1 MLNDVRVIRSCR
13 NLLHRQN
20 NFGIAVLP
28 DPFSKGLAHA
38 RLSISLL
45 IHVRRSPIHIVVTVC
60 DFLGGFVTCMP
71 HTIEEYE
78 EYFLVEPSP
87 FPQMGHFSFRLM
99 FKIVQTGFCLIGV
112 HIVVMCIML
121 LCRIHV
127 INKQGSFSRSGGL
140 QAGVDFVKVR

>member
-1 MLNDVRVIRSCR
+1 MSSHHKFCIY
-13 NLLHRQN
+13 
-20 NFGIAVLP
+20 LP
-28 DPFSKGLAHA
+28 E
-38 RLSISLL
+38 L

-99 FKIVQTGFCLIGV
+99 FKIVQTGFCCFLSDRRPHCSDV
-112 HIVVMCIML
+112 YYVTV
-121 LCRIHV
+121 
-127 INKQGSFSRSGGL
+127 
-140 QAGVDFVKVR
+140 